1 MNTKLWATLVIYE
14 NQVVKAIELL
24 AENGIYRFLIEENGI
39 NPIDGSKFY
48 IIGYFLDKDQAK
60 LAKEI
65 SEKLN
70 PNGIFRDYDNL
81 I

>member
-1 MNTKLWATLVIYE
+1 MGTKAWATLVIYE
-14 NQVVKAIELL
+14 NQVVKAIKLL
-24 AENGIYRFLIEENGI
+24 AKNGIYRFLIEENGV
-39 NPIDGSKFY
+39 NPVDGSKFY
-48 IIGYFLDKDQAK
+48 IIGYFLNMDQAK

-70 PNGIFRDYDNL
+70 PDGYFRDYDNL

>member
-1 MNTKLWATLVIYE
+1 MGTKVWATLVIYE
-14 NQVVKAIELL
+14 NQVAEAIKLL
-24 AENGIYRFLIEENGI
+24 AENGINRFLIEENGI

-48 IIGYFLDKDQAK
+48 IIGYFLNMDQAK

-70 PNGIFRDYDNL
+70 PGGYFRDYDNL

>member
-1 MNTKLWATLVIYE
+1 MGTKVLAMLVIYE
-14 NQVVKAIELL
+14 NQVVEAIKLL
-24 AENGIYRFLIEENGI
+24 TENGIYRFLIEENGI
-39 NPIDGSKFY
+39 NPVDGSKFY
-48 IIGYFLDKDQAK
+48 IVGYFLNMDQAK

-70 PNGIFRDYDNL
+70 PDGYFRDYDNL